1 MNWPK
6 IGCWTRKLM
15 GSITPQ
21 EFVTRELERTVR
33 SRLEAESELEAAQWA
48 VKFLREREMR
58 LRGEERKMAQKEI
71 V

>member
-6 IGCWTRKLM
+6 IGF
-15 GSITPQ
+15 TPQ
-21 EFVTRELERTVR
+21 EFVTRELERTIR